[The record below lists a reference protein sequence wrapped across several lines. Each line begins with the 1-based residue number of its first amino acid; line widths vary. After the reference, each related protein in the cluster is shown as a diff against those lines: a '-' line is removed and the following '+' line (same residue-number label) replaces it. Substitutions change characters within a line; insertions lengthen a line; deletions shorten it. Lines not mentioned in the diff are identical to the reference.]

1 MTKILEL
8 QLEHSGL
15 ASLKIDWFDLLAIQG
30 TLGSLLQHHSSKGWI
45 LQHSVF
51 LASFFTLLFH
61 PHQETLVPLHFL
73 HYSGIICR
81 PEVSDISPGNLDSR
95 CDSSSLAFHMMYSAY
110 RVIQQGGNI
119 QPWHTP
125 FRILKQSI
133 LYDPSI
139 IWKYLGHK
147 SQVLLILLWFVAY
160 IHNK

>member
-1 MTKILEL
+1 MEANYNIVVVFAIHRHESATGKGAQDGGNTCAPVAECWVLS
-8 QLEHSGL
+8 QLFHSPL
-15 ASLKIDWFDLLAIQG
+15 
-30 TLGSLLQHHSSKGWI
+30 SLLSRGS
-45 LQHSVF
+45 
-51 LASFFTLLFH
+51 
-61 PHQETLVPLHFL
+61 LVPLHFL

-160 IHNK
+160 VHNK